1 MTRILPLALLLA
13 AAGCTR
19 YEGPVEVYNKYRR
32 GDRPDLPG
40 YTIEEQKA
48 RGKERLPLIDDDPT
62 LYPAGGV
69 DRPGGIGR

>member
-1 MTRILPLALLLA
+1 MTVRLH
-13 AAGCTR
+13 
-19 YEGPVEVYNKYRR
+19 R